1 MNDRMLIRAKDLSV
15 SYDGRE
21 VLFCPELTVYE
32 RDFIGVTG
40 PNGGGKTTLIRALL
54 KSIPYRGEVIYG
66 DPVAARGVRRIGYLP
81 QVYPVDRSFP
91 IPVRE
96 VVLSGLQARKGM
108 KGRYRVEDRKQVES
122 LLEMTGIYS
131 LRNSPIEN
139 LSGGEFQRMMLCR
152 ALISEPMLLILDEP
166 DNFVDDRFESE
177 LHRLLTRLNE
187 RMAILM
193 VSHAPDTIARLAR
206 TIVQV
211 DRRAIVTR
219 FAGRE

>member
-1 MNDRMLIRAKDLSV
+1 
-15 SYDGRE
+15 
-21 VLFCPELTVYE
+21 VYE

-40 PNGGGKTTLIRALL
+40 PNGGGKTTLVRALL

-66 DPVAARGVRRIGYLP
+66 DPVAARGIRRIGYLP

-91 IPVRE
+91 IPVHE
-96 VVLSGLQARKGM
+96 VVLSGLQAHKGM
-108 KGRYRVEDRKQVES
+108 TGQYRAEDRKQVES

-131 LRNSPIEN
+131 HRNSPIKN

-152 ALISEPMLLILDEP
+152 ALISEPVLLILDEP

-177 LHRLLTRLNE
+177 LNRLLARLNE

-206 TIVQV
+206 RMVRV
-211 DRRAIVTR
+211 DHLATVTECADAVTR
-219 FAGRE
+219 F